1 MPNQI
6 ATNQQGRITI
16 VLDRTYAV
24 ALAMAVQDRVLAGGA
39 GEYSHLQDA
48 ISKGKAD
55 AVAAGS
61 LFVFHGRRQAVL
73 ISYPEP
79 QDLAKISF

>member
-24 ALAMAVQDRVLAGGA
+24 ALAMAVQDLVLAGGA
-39 GEYSHLQDA
+39 PTEVDELQELILGSPEWQKGGPVGPITRGEVNEY
-48 ISKGKAD
+48 
-55 AVAAGS
+55 
-61 LFVFHGRRQAVL
+61 RVL
-73 ISYPEP
+73 NNIPIP
-79 QDLAKISF
+79 PL